1 VCCSCDGWCQRMLSH
16 SGGRAGAGRARAAYC
31 AAEGVGSALLLGLAG
46 DGWGCRAG
54 ADQRAGAQYPPPA
67 GGLAGAGTYACF
79 ELGTGRPVLDRSGN
93 CAPTSLTLRGAQ
105 MDLGP
110 PGFLRVVFGGPGVR
124 RGFPDR
130 GVCGRRAVWGLV
142 RWAFMIRSVLLA
154 GLRAIPKRAGRAK
167 HSHHGERVALA
178 GGLGRC
184 SPVRRR
190 GLSAALARDSET
202 NLWARFAFM

>member
-1 VCCSCDGWCQRMLSH
+1 VSVNHKVL
-16 SGGRAGAGRARAAYC
+16 ARARAGRQAPGRGRFRNRRR
-31 AAEGVGSALLLGLAG
+31 AAAWVGSALLLGLAG

-67 GGLAGAGTYACF
+67 GGLAGAGTYACS
-79 ELGTGRPVLDRSGN
+79 ELGTGKPVLDRSGN

-110 PGFLRVVFGGPGVR
+110 PGFLRVVFGGAGAR

-130 GVCGRRAVWGLV
+130 GCVWAASCVGPGAMGIHDSVGAAGGPACDSEARRSCEALTSRRACRAC
-142 RWAFMIRSVLLA
+142 RWAWPVFAGSAARS
-154 GLRAIPKRAGRAK
+154 
-167 HSHHGERVALA
+167 SE
-178 GGLGRC
+178 
-184 SPVRRR
+184 
-190 GLSAALARDSET
+190 ALARDSET